1 MAKWINIKKQLPP
14 KNEGVLVTD
23 GKIITVASLDYLKDE
38 PWWWDQWGFGGYEW
52 EFDFESCFKEGAI
65 KHWMP
70 LPDFPKTKE

>member
-23 GKIITVASLDYLKDE
+23 GKIITVASLDYFKDE
-38 PWWWDQWGFGGYEW
+38 PWWWCGWGFDGYEW
-52 EFDFESCFKEGAI
+52 EFDFEGNFKDGAI
-65 KHWMP
+65 THWMP